1 VSGFTTKEE
10 FFGALR
16 ENRERA
22 DGRAKAA
29 IAEEIADEAEA
40 FGDDEVTATAL
51 VELMSSYHGSG
62 EQVKYPVAFARL
74 LRLWD
79 RSPKAF
85 DDWEAHRVFWY
96 FKWVGSGLLTTP
108 DVPLSAIRGW
118 IAEMRKRYEAADHG
132 LQPVYGQLHAVAQHI
147 GEGEELAYELWATRG
162 RTRMSDCEACEARAR
177 AEYHFARGEDELGM
191 AELEPTLDG
200 RSKCDEEPHVSQS
213 VALLPL
219 VRLGRTDA
227 ARGAHLASY
236 RVVRGRE
243 AYLAS
248 VGRHL
253 EFCALTGNE
262 ARGLELLAQNRTLF
276 GFTAAPMGRLEFLTA
291 VEVLLRRLVAVGHAD
306 TPCGG
311 PLGREWTVAELLESV
326 AADGEALAAR
336 FDARNGNSTVSR
348 RRAARLASEPLLA
361 ELNLGVRAAALDET
375 PLVVPSAGSAVVT
388 SQVTETVVPDDFE
401 ALVAQALLLDKQF
414 HPDARRLWDAVLER
428 AGSAD
433 SPDADKVDDVLR
445 GEIATER
452 ASRAHQERDWD
463 AVGRHF
469 LEAME
474 SYTRAGRLDRAIA
487 SAARVQ
493 WSKATRTDQDA
504 DAAAVAEETWPELNS
519 LLQQI
524 DALLAGGDLGPH
536 LADAQVQKLV
546 VHQSRVFAARNA
558 AVRAADPADR
568 ERWLGV
574 FRAET
579 DRMVREGSGFD
590 APQRLALVMEA
601 VAEYDATHD
610 APKAAEPLARHA
622 LQIFTDL
629 GWPWRLHRSRML
641 LGLSLAGQDR
651 HAEAMQVL
659 QTGIAE
665 AHPAVEPEEL
675 TPLYRLLAETA
686 LQAGEHATAVRAFA
700 EAAVRLD
707 REGDAFGAVETR
719 WRMAGALAAQ
729 GQTADAVAVLETL
742 VEVPLRGDGGYEGG
756 DAGDGAASAEERA
769 PAKDAALSAASAGID
784 GLAAAAGGEAVGEAI
799 GETAGEA
806 VGRPTGEPA
815 AKTAG
820 KAIGEAIGEPTADQS
835 AAPESATDAGQ
846 AKPVKHPSR
855 ADMLMVQVRADL
867 ARGLLALD
875 EPRAAAV
882 EFLHVADAVDGWPDA
897 SRLTAAA
904 AEAAGAL
911 ALARNWEGARAA
923 WARAVASNAVAPRIP
938 DMTEALRDMAGELIN
953 AFGPEGADEALGYLA
968 EADRMRVDFAE
979 ASQKQFLSVEVD
991 EAQTCYTRGW
1001 VLNAAGRP
1009 EEAIEQLERAAALYD
1024 RPGFAGIPP
1033 RFDAIRQAA
1042 VIEYRSLDRAD
1053 AARSRL
1059 DQAIADAEV
1068 AGHSEGVATLRKL
1081 RDALR

>member
-1 VSGFTTKEE
+1 MSGFTTKEE

-62 EQVKYPVAFARL
+62 ERVKYPVVFARL

-79 RSPKAF
+79 RNPKAF

-108 DVPLSAIRGW
+108 DVPLTAIRGW
-118 IAEMRKRYEAADHG
+118 IAEMRKRYEAADYG
-132 LQPVYGQLHAVAQHI
+132 LQPVYGQLHSLAQHI

-177 AEYHFARGEDELGM
+177 AEYHFGRGEDELGM
-191 AELEPTLDG
+191 AELTATLDG
-200 RSKCDEEPHVSQS
+200 RSTCDEEPHASQS

-219 VRLGRTDA
+219 VRLGRTDE

-236 RVVRGRE
+236 RAVRGRE
-243 AYLAS
+243 AYLAA

-262 ARGLELLAQNRTLF
+262 ARGLELLAQNRALF
-276 GFTAAPMGRLEFLTA
+276 GFTAAPLDRLEFLTT
-291 VEVLLRRLVAVGHAD
+291 VEVLLRRLAAVGHAE

-326 AADGEALAAR
+326 ATDADALAAR
-336 FDARNGNSTVSR
+336 FDARNGNAAVSE
-348 RRAARLASEPLLA
+348 RRAARLALSPLVA
-361 ELNLGVRAAALDET
+361 ELNLGVRAAALEGAQT
-375 PLVVPSAGSAVVT
+375 PAVVPSAGSAVSV
-388 SQVTETVVPDDFE
+388 SQVPATAVPDDFE
-401 ALVAQALLLDKQF
+401 ALVAETLRLDRQF
-414 HPDARRLWDAVLER
+414 HPDARLLWDAVLER
-428 AGSAD
+428 AGGA
-433 SPDADKVDDVLR
+433 DADKVDDVLR

-463 AVGRHF
+463 AVNAFF
-469 LEAME
+469 LEAAA
-474 SYTRAGRLDRAIA
+474 SYERAGRPDRAIA

-493 WSKATRTDQDA
+493 WSKATRSDKGVDA
-504 DAAAVAEETWPELNS
+504 SAVTEETWPELNA
-519 LLQQI
+519 LLSQI
-524 DALLAGGDLGPH
+524 DALLASGDLGSR

-546 VHQSRVFAARNA
+546 VHQSRVFAARHA
-558 AVRAADPADR
+558 AIRATDAADR
-568 ERWLGV
+568 ERWLAV

-579 DRMVREGSGFD
+579 DRMVREGSGFS
-590 APQRLALVMEA
+590 APQRLALVLEA

-610 APKAAEPLARHA
+610 DPKAAEPLARHA
-622 LQIFTDL
+622 VQIFTDL
-629 GWPWRLHRSRML
+629 QWPWRLHRSRML
-641 LGLSLAGQDR
+641 LGLALAGQDR

-665 AHPAVEPEEL
+665 AHPAVEAEEL

-686 LQAGEHATAVRAFA
+686 MQGGEPATAVRAFA

-719 WRMAGALAAQ
+719 WRMSNALAAQ

-742 VEVPLRGDGGYEGG
+742 VEVPLRGDGGYEGEE
-756 DAGDGAASAEERA
+756 AGLGAGSDSAESSSATSAAASAEVTGRVA
-769 PAKDAALSAASAGID
+769 GSADGTAGASA
-784 GLAAAAGGEAVGEAI
+784 E
-799 GETAGEA
+799 
-806 VGRPTGEPA
+806 
-815 AKTAG
+815 
-820 KAIGEAIGEPTADQS
+820 
-835 AAPESATDAGQ
+835 AAPPDSGPAPGPEPIAPT
-846 AKPVKHPSR
+846 KPTKHPSR

-938 DMTEALRDMAGELIN
+938 DMTEALRDMAGETIN
-953 AFGPEGADEALGYLA
+953 AFGPDGADEALGYLA
-968 EADRMRVDFAE
+968 EADRMRIDFAE
-979 ASQKQFLSVEVD
+979 AARTQFLSVEVD

-1009 EEAIEQLERAAALYD
+1009 EEAIEQLERAAELYD
-1024 RPGFAGIPP
+1024 RPGFSGIPP

-1042 VIEYRSLDRAD
+1042 VIEYRSLDRED
-1053 AARSRL
+1053 AAKARL
-1059 DQAIADAEV
+1059 DKAIADAEA
-1068 AGHSEGVATLRKL
+1068 AGHFDGIATLRKL

>member
-1 VSGFTTKEE
+1 MSGFSTKEE

-40 FGDDEVTATAL
+40 FGDDEVTATSL

-62 EQVKYPVAFARL
+62 EQVKYPVVFARL

-79 RSPKAF
+79 RNPKAF

-108 DVPLSAIRGW
+108 DVPLPAIRGW
-118 IAEMRKRYEAADHG
+118 IGEMRKRYEAADYG
-132 LQPVYGQLHAVAQHI
+132 LQPVYGQLYSLAQHV

-162 RTRMSDCEACEARAR
+162 RTRMSDCEACEARSR
-177 AEYHFARGEDELGM
+177 AEYHFGRGEDALGM

-200 RSKCDEEPHVSQS
+200 RSTCEEEPHASQS

-219 VRLGRTDA
+219 VRLGRMDQ

-236 RVVRGRE
+236 RTVRGRE

-262 ARGLELLAQNRTLF
+262 ARGLELLAQNRALF
-276 GFTAAPMGRLEFLTA
+276 GFTAAPLSRLEFLTK

-311 PLGREWTVAELLESV
+311 PLGREWTVAELLASV

-336 FDARNGNSTVSR
+336 FDARNGNATVSG
-348 RRAARLASEPLLA
+348 RRAARLALEPLVA
-361 ELNLGVRAAALDET
+361 ELNLGVRAAVLPGTET
-375 PLVVPSAGSAVVT
+375 PVAAPSAAVHP
-388 SQVTETVVPDDFE
+388 SQATETVVPDDF
-401 ALVAQALLLDKQF
+401 ASLVAEALLLDKQF
-414 HPDARRLWDAVLER
+414 HPDARRLWDALLER
-428 AGSAD
+428 ADGAD
-433 SPDADKVDDVLR
+433 VEEVDDVLR

-463 AVGRHF
+463 AVNAYF
-469 LEAME
+469 LEAAA
-474 SYTRAGRLDRAIA
+474 SYSRAGRPDRAIA

-493 WSKATRTDQDA
+493 WSKATRGDQET
-504 DAAAVAEETWPELNS
+504 DAAAVTEETWPELNA

-524 DALLAGGDLGPH
+524 DALLAGGNLGPN

-546 VHQSRVFAARNA
+546 VHQSRVFAARHA
-558 AVRAADPADR
+558 AIRAADPADR
-568 ERWLGV
+568 ERWLAV

-579 DRMVREGSGFD
+579 DRMVREGNTFE

-610 APKAAEPLARHA
+610 DPKAAEPLARHA

-629 GWPWRLHRSRML
+629 AWPWRLHRSRML

-651 HAEAMQVL
+651 HAEAMRTL

-665 AHPAVEPEEL
+665 AHPAVEPNEL

-686 LQAGEHATAVRAFA
+686 LQAGEPATAVRAFA

-719 WRMAGALAAQ
+719 WRMSSALASQ
-729 GQTADAVAVLETL
+729 GQMADAVAVLETL
-742 VEVPLRGDGGYEGG
+742 VEVPLRGDGGY
-756 DAGDGAASAEERA
+756 AEDE
-769 PAKDAALSAASAGID
+769 
-784 GLAAAAGGEAVGEAI
+784 AAGGSAPSGAEAGAI
-799 GETAGEA
+799 AG
-806 VGRPTGEPA
+806 T
-815 AKTAG
+815 
-820 KAIGEAIGEPTADQS
+820 
-835 AAPESATDAGQ
+835 ESSQELGASVPGG
-846 AKPVKHPSR
+846 S
-855 ADMLMVQVRADL
+855 
-867 ARGLLALD
+867 
-875 EPRAAAV
+875 EPRA
-882 EFLHVADAVDGWPDA
+882 
-897 SRLTAAA
+897 
-904 AEAAGAL
+904 
-911 ALARNWEGARAA
+911 
-923 WARAVASNAVAPRIP
+923 
-938 DMTEALRDMAGELIN
+938 
-953 AFGPEGADEALGYLA
+953 
-968 EADRMRVDFAE
+968 
-979 ASQKQFLSVEVD
+979 VD
-991 EAQTCYTRGW
+991 EVSGLSGT
-1001 VLNAAGRP
+1001 
-1009 EEAIEQLERAAALYD
+1009 
-1024 RPGFAGIPP
+1024 
-1033 RFDAIRQAA
+1033 DA
-1042 VIEYRSLDRAD
+1042 
-1053 AARSRL
+1053 
-1059 DQAIADAEV
+1059 
-1068 AGHSEGVATLRKL
+1068 EGVAGLGGWCAGRWCAG
-1081 RDALR
+1081 RWCGCERWDCWRAGRIFRAVQGC

>member
-1 VSGFTTKEE
+1 MSGFATKEE

-62 EQVKYPVAFARL
+62 ERVKFPVVFARL

-79 RSPKAF
+79 RNPKAF

-108 DVPLSAIRGW
+108 DVPLPAIRGW
-118 IAEMRKRYEAADHG
+118 IGEMRKRYEARDYG
-132 LQPVYGQLHAVAQHI
+132 LQPVYGQLHSLAQHI

-162 RTRMSDCEACEARAR
+162 RTRMSDCEACEARTR
-177 AEYHFARGEDELGM
+177 AEYHFGRGEDELGM
-191 AELEPTLDG
+191 AELEATLDG
-200 RSKCDEEPHVSQS
+200 RSTCDEEPHASQS

-219 VRLGRTDA
+219 VRLGRTDE

-236 RVVRGRE
+236 RAVRGRE

-262 ARGLELLAQNRTLF
+262 ARGLELLAQNRALF
-276 GFTAAPMGRLEFLTA
+276 GFTSAPLDRLEFLTK
-291 VEVLLRRLVAVGHAD
+291 VEVLLRRLTAVGHAA

-326 AADGEALAAR
+326 AVDAEALAAR
-336 FDARNGNSTVSR
+336 FDARNGNATVSG
-348 RRAARLASEPLLA
+348 RRAARLALSPLVT
-361 ELNLGVRAAALDET
+361 ELNLGVRATALEGAET
-375 PLVVPSAGSAVVT
+375 PVSVPSAGSAVMA
-388 SQVTETVVPDDFE
+388 SQVAATAVPDSFE
-401 ALVAQALLLDKQF
+401 ALVAEALLLDRQF
-414 HPDARRLWDAVLER
+414 HPDARLLWDALLER
-428 AGSAD
+428 AEGA
-433 SPDADKVDDVLR
+433 DADKVSDVLR

-463 AVGRHF
+463 AVNAFF
-469 LEAME
+469 LEAMTCYE
-474 SYTRAGRLDRAIA
+474 RAGRPDRAIA

-493 WSKATRTDQDA
+493 WSKATRGDKDT
-504 DAAAVAEETWPELNS
+504 DAAAVTEETWPELNA
-519 LLQQI
+519 LLSRI
-524 DALLAGGDLGPH
+524 DALLASGDLAD

-546 VHQSRVFAARNA
+546 VHQSRVFAARHA
-558 AVRAADPADR
+558 AIRAADPADR
-568 ERWLGV
+568 ERWLAV

-579 DRMVREGSGFD
+579 DRMVREGNGFS

-610 APKAAEPLARHA
+610 DPKGAEPLARHA
-622 LQIFTDL
+622 VQIFTDL

-641 LGLSLAGQDR
+641 LGLALAGQDR
-651 HAEAMQVL
+651 HAEAMQAL

-686 LQAGEHATAVRAFA
+686 LQGGEPATAVRAFA

-719 WRMAGALAAQ
+719 WRMSNALAAQ

-742 VEVPLRGDGGYEGG
+742 VEVPLRGDGGYEGEDG
-756 DAGDGAASAEERA
+756 AESTAMQTAAETSDEAASGTEAGDDRSEAPAASAE
-769 PAKDAALSAASAGID
+769 K
-784 GLAAAAGGEAVGEAI
+784 VGEA
-799 GETAGEA
+799 AGD
-806 VGRPTGEPA
+806 PA
-815 AKTAG
+815 
-820 KAIGEAIGEPTADQS
+820 S
-835 AAPESATDAGQ
+835 AAATP
-846 AKPVKHPSR
+846 KPAKHPSR

-938 DMTEALRDMAGELIN
+938 DMTEALRDMAGETIN
-953 AFGPEGADEALGYLA
+953 AFGTEGADEALGYLA
-968 EADRMRVDFAE
+968 EADRMRVEFAE
-979 ASQKQFLSVEVD
+979 AAQTQFLSIEVD

-1009 EEAIEQLERAAALYD
+1009 EEAIEQLERAASLYD
-1024 RPGFAGIPP
+1024 RPGFSGIPP

-1042 VIEYRSLDRAD
+1042 VIEYRSLDRED
-1053 AARSRL
+1053 AAKARL
-1059 DQAIADAEV
+1059 DKAIADAEA
-1068 AGHSEGVATLRKL
+1068 AGHSDGIATLRKL
-1081 RDALR
+1081 RNALR

>member
-1 VSGFTTKEE
+1 MSGFSTKEE

-16 ENRERA
+16 ENRERG

-29 IAEEIADEAEA
+29 IAEEIADEAEV

-51 VELMSSYHGSG
+51 VELMSAYHGSG
-62 EQVKYPVAFARL
+62 ERVKYPVVFARL

-79 RSPKAF
+79 RNPKAF

-108 DVPLSAIRGW
+108 DVPLPAIRGW

-132 LQPVYGQLHAVAQHI
+132 LQPVYGQLHSLAQHI

-177 AEYHFARGEDELGM
+177 AEYHFGRGEDELGM

-219 VRLGRTDA
+219 VRLGRTDE

-236 RVVRGRE
+236 RTVRGRE

-262 ARGLELLAQNRTLF
+262 ARGLELLAQNRALF
-276 GFTAAPMGRLEFLTA
+276 GFTAAPLGRLEFLTR
-291 VEVLLRRLVAVGHAD
+291 VELLLRRLAAVGHAD

-311 PLGREWTVAELLESV
+311 PLGREWTVAELRESV
-326 AADGEALAAR
+326 AADADALAAR
-336 FDARNGNSTVSR
+336 FDARNGNATVSG
-348 RRAARLASEPLLA
+348 RRAERLAAVPLVG
-361 ELNLGVRAAALDET
+361 ELNLGVRAAALTALSALSELSDSESADSA
-375 PLVVPSAGSAVVT
+375 LAAPSVGLAVAASQGPVT
-388 SQVTETVVPDDFE
+388 IVPDDFE
-401 ALVAQALLLDKQF
+401 ALVTEALVLDKQF
-414 HPDARRLWDAVLER
+414 HPDSRRLWDALLER
-428 AGSAD
+428 AEGA
-433 SPDADKVDDVLR
+433 DADKVDDMLR

-452 ASRAHQERDWD
+452 ASRAHQARDWD
-463 AVGRHF
+463 AVKTHF
-469 LEAME
+469 LEAAA
-474 SYTRAGRLDRAIA
+474 SYERAGRPDRAIA
-487 SAARVQ
+487 SQARVE
-493 WSKATRTDQDA
+493 WSKATRGDQEA
-504 DAAAVAEETWPELNS
+504 DAGAVTEEAWPELNA
-519 LLQQI
+519 LLQKI
-524 DALLAGGDLGPH
+524 DTLLAGGGLGPH

-558 AVRAADPADR
+558 AIRAADAQDR

-579 DRMVREGSGFD
+579 DRMVREGTGFD
-590 APQRLALVMEA
+590 APQRLALVLEA

-610 APKAAEPLARHA
+610 DPKAAEPLARHA

-629 GWPWRLHRSRML
+629 KWPWRLHRSRMI

-651 HAEAMQVL
+651 HADAMRIL

-686 LQAGEHATAVRAFA
+686 LQGGEHATAVRAFA

-719 WRMAGALAAQ
+719 WRMSSALAAQ

-756 DAGDGAASAEERA
+756 GELVPDGHGSAGAGAEMPGEPVGADREAAGAGETGFGDGAASEAE
-769 PAKDAALSAASAGID
+769 PD
-784 GLAAAAGGEAVGEAI
+784 LAAAGHAAADPS
-799 GETAGEA
+799 ETA
-806 VGRPTGEPA
+806 PTP
-815 AKTAG
+815 
-820 KAIGEAIGEPTADQS
+820 P
-835 AAPESATDAGQ
+835 P
-846 AKPVKHPSR
+846 AKPTKHPTR

-867 ARGLLALD
+867 ARGLLALE

-923 WARAVASNAVAPRIP
+923 WARAVASNAVAPRVP
-938 DMTEALRDMAGELIN
+938 DMTEALRDMAGETIN
-953 AFGPEGADEALGYLA
+953 AFGAEGADEALGYLD
-968 EADRMRVDFAE
+968 EADRMRVGFAE
-979 ASQKQFLSVEVD
+979 ASRHQFLSVEVD

-1009 EEAIEQLERAAALYD
+1009 EEAIEQLERAALLYD
-1024 RPGFAGIPP
+1024 RPGFAGIAP

-1042 VIEYRSLDRAD
+1042 VIEYRALDRED
-1053 AARSRL
+1053 AAKARL
-1059 DQAIADAEV
+1059 DKAIADAEV
-1068 AGHSEGVATLRKL
+1068 AGHSDGVATLRKL
-1081 RDALR
+1081 RDAIR